1 MHVNKNMN
9 RKFIVILGGVLLII
23 GITIVVFFIRS
34 RTNDQNNIATSN
46 TNIQSNSQTK
56 INSDS
61 SAKFVDNNYLPAN
74 YSQYENGAIPN
85 SEIKNRLELDKKTDS
100 TYYVYSKLNGIA
112 LTYEQISVKDKK
124 PIYVRVQDIKIYLSL
139 SEDNIQSGQSIEVIN
154 VDPNLRF
161 SNIPEIITQQILIAD
176 EKVNCKIE
184 DRNGRYSII
193 AKDPKVTDSTKICGN
208 YAKGNNRFFMRPIED
223 GSSISKLIFVNAGS
237 QELSYDGSGK
247 GKYWYESVIV
257 E

>member
-9 RKFIVILGGVLLII
+9 RKFIVILGGVLFIV

-46 TNIQSNSQTK
+46 TNIQSNLQTK

-124 PIYVRVQDIKIYLSL
+124 PIYVRVLDNKVYLSL
-139 SEDNIQSGQSIEVIN
+139 SEDNVQSGQSIEVIN

-161 SNIPEIITQQILIAD
+161 NTIPEIITQQILIAD
-176 EKVNCKIE
+176 EKQGCRIE
-184 DRNGRYSII
+184 ETNGRYTII
-193 AKDPKVTDSTKICGN
+193 PKTNTQTCGN
-208 YAKGNNRFFMRPIED
+208 YAGGNNRFFVKPSED
-223 GSSISKLIFVNAGS
+223 GSAISKLIFVNSGS
-237 QELSYDGSGK
+237 QELSYDGSMK

>member
-1 MHVNKNMN
+1 MN
-9 RKFIVILGGVLLII
+9 RKFIVILGGVLFIV

-112 LTYEQISVKDKK
+112 LTHEQISVKDKK
-124 PIYVRVQDIKIYLSL
+124 PIYVRVLDNKVYLSL
-139 SEDNIQSGQSIEVIN
+139 SEDNVQSGQSIEVIN

-161 SNIPEIITQQILIAD
+161 NTIPEIITQQILIAD
-176 EKVNCKIE
+176 EKQGCRIE
-184 DRNGRYSII
+184 ETNGRYTII
-193 AKDPKVTDSTKICGN
+193 PKTNTQTCGN
-208 YAKGNNRFFMRPIED
+208 YAGGNNRFFVKPSED
-223 GSSISKLIFVNAGS
+223 GSAISKLIFVNSGS
-237 QELSYDGSGK
+237 QELSYDGSMK

>member
-9 RKFIVILGGVLLII
+9 RKFIVILGGVLFIV

-85 SEIKNRLELDKKTDS
+85 SEIKNRLELDKKTDY
-100 TYYVYSKLNGIA
+100 TYYVYSKANGIV

-124 PIYVRVQDIKIYLSL
+124 PIYVRVQDSKVYLSL

-154 VDPNLRF
+154 VDPNIRF
-161 SNIPEIITQQILIAD
+161 NTIPEIITQQILIAD
-176 EKVNCKIE
+176 EKQGCSIE
-184 DRNGRYSII
+184 EKNGRYTI
-193 AKDPKVTDSTKICGN
+193 KPKTNTQTCGN
-208 YAKGNNRFFMRPIED
+208 YAGGNNRFFVKPTVD
-223 GSSISKLIFVNAGS
+223 GSAISKLIFVNAGS